1 MLSLG
6 QNCIYFNLFFKKQTH
21 SCFDTTHQLFFTKN
35 AEKLSKSLFTDRP
48 LALNWVLCCVYLRS
62 WETLAA
68 AAGSTRR
75 DTRWAEPSA
84 QWEMPVSRPQFST
97 VFPDLFWAISP
108 FGLQKFAKIANFLAK
123 FRPFFAQF
131 GPYFCHFLT
140 PSTFFI
146 AFLCDNGWKNWNFT
160 NFFLK
165 IP

>member
-97 VFPDLFWAISP
+97 QYTLLWKSVLPTFPQCGNLMIFLSLRFYVKSILENLRVLKLPHCETLKCVLFEKSPKIS
-108 FGLQKFAKIANFLAK
+108 
-123 FRPFFAQF
+123 
-131 GPYFCHFLT
+131 
-140 PSTFFI
+140 
-146 AFLCDNGWKNWNFT
+146 
-160 NFFLK
+160 
-165 IP
+165 